1 MKNRDYFKLIE
12 DLQAKGLA
20 IMGMKNADY
29 AEDGNPFKN
38 FDLVEPMCNISS
50 EKGIHIRM
58 TDKMTRIGNLLDRE
72 GEVKDESIEDTIL
85 DLANYSLILL
95 AKIKSRKDEKMLYN

>member
-1 MKNRDYFKLIE
+1 MTVTFK
-12 DLQAKGLA
+12 K
-20 IMGMKNADY
+20 
-29 AEDGNPFKN
+29 DGIFYLETHPHC
-38 FDLVEPMCNISS
+38 EEI
-50 EKGIHIRM
+50 
-58 TDKMTRIGNLLDRE
+58 DRE